1 MTRKFTYLKTM
12 KTAYI
17 YNIFQR
23 WAFLAAV
30 LLLIVMSFL
39 STTIPFGGQMV
50 ADVNAKYHTLVSPA
64 GYAYI
69 IWGIIYL
76 FMGVFAVFQLNKGKN
91 IRFFR
96 LVFPYF
102 LVTVISNILWLFAFQ
117 HEFIG
122 LAALFILITL
132 GALIMIFQKFYR
144 LKHMLSTTH
153 RYFFQM
159 PFSLYFGWITITT
172 IVNIAIFLQTLNIT
186 AIEGSGEVIA
196 IIVLIGAA
204 LLGLYIL
211 ITKKDYIYAS
221 AMVWG
226 FIAIWIGQLDV
237 TSVMNTAK
245 FAAIGILAA
254 MAIKITAD
262 RIKVAQYGRPAS
274 T

>member
-1 MTRKFTYLKTM
+1 M

-39 STTIPFGGQMV
+39 STAIPFGGQTV
-50 ADVNAKYHTLVSPA
+50 ADVNAKYHTLITPA

-69 IWGIIYL
+69 MWGVIYL
-76 FMGVFAVFQLNKGKN
+76 FLGVFAVFQLNKGKE

-102 LVTVISNILWLFAFQ
+102 LINAVSNVLWLVAFQ
-117 HEFIG
+117 HELMG
-122 LAALFILITL
+122 MAAFLILITL
-132 GALIMIFQKFYR
+132 GTLVMIFRKFYR
-144 LKHMLSTTH
+144 LKTVLSTTH

-159 PFSLYFGWITITT
+159 PFSLYFGWITIATV
-172 IVNIAIFLQTLNIT
+172 VNIAAFLNTLNI
-186 AIEGSGEVIA
+186 AAFESSGELIA
-196 IIVLIGAA
+196 IIALIAVA

-211 ITKKDYIYAS
+211 ISKKDYIYAT
-221 AMVWG
+221 ALLWA
-226 FIAIWIGQLDV
+226 FIAIWVGQADV
-237 TSVMNTAK
+237 KPVMNTAK

-254 MAIKITAD
+254 MAIKFTAD
-262 RIKVAQYGRPAS
+262 RIKVAQYGRTIS

>member
-1 MTRKFTYLKTM
+1 M

-30 LLLIVMSFL
+30 ILLIVMSFL
-39 STTIPFGGQMV
+39 STTIPFGGQTV
-50 ADVNAKYHTLVSPA
+50 AEVNANYHTLITPS

-69 IWGIIYL
+69 IWGVIYL

-102 LVTVISNILWLFAFQ
+102 LVNAVSNVLWLFAFQ
-117 HEFIG
+117 HELIG
-122 LAALFILITL
+122 LAALFILVTL
-132 GALIMIFQKFYR
+132 GTLIMIFQKFYR
-144 LKHMLSTTH
+144 LQHMLSTTH

-159 PFSLYFGWITITT
+159 PFSLYFGWITIAT
-172 IVNIAIFLQTLNIT
+172 IVNIAAFLNTLNI
-186 AIEGSGEVIA
+186 AALEGSGEIIA
-196 IIVLIGAA
+196 IIVLIAAA

-211 ITKKDYIYAS
+211 LTKKDYIYAF
-221 AMVWG
+221 AMVWA
-226 FIAIWIGQLDV
+226 FIAIWVGQVDV

-245 FAAIGILAA
+245 FAAIGLLAA
-254 MAIKITAD
+254 MAIKFTAN
-262 RIKVAQYGRPAS
+262 RIKVAQYGRTAS
-274 T
+274 A